1 MARNKYDIDETLQ
14 TEFNFSHLKRLGT
27 YIKPYRKE
35 MLFTILLLTISSALS
50 MLTPRVLMIIMDEYI
65 PEKRTKEIILV
76 SILLLGIYFV
86 ISAIIRVKVS
96 IMSRLGQNI
105 IHKIRSDI
113 FNHLQELPFSYYDDK
128 PHGKIQVRVVN
139 YVNSLSDLLSN
150 GIVNTVTELFSLFF
164 IVGFM
169 FSVNVRLTFICLM
182 GLPLLMILIFTIKKK
197 QRVAWQNSSNK
208 SSNLNAYI
216 AESINGIR
224 VTQSFTREEENI
236 RIFNNLSSEYSKAW
250 MKAVKL
256 NFLLWPAINNI
267 STWTTCAV
275 YILGVAWLTDG
286 VEGVTVGAII
296 AMTGYIGRF
305 WAPVN
310 TLASFYNSILTA
322 VSYLERI
329 FQTIDEPV
337 LVKDCENAVEMP
349 PILGKV
355 TFKDVAFSYE
365 DGIPVLNGINF
376 WANVGDSVA
385 IVGPTGAGKTTII
398 NLLSRFYNLDS
409 GKITIDGIDISK
421 VQIKSLRKQMG
432 IMLQDSFIFSGTI
445 MDNIRYCNMEASD
458 EQVIEAAKIVRAHD
472 FIINLE
478 KGYDTEVNERG
489 SRLSVGQ
496 RQLISFA
503 RALLADPKI
512 LILDEA
518 TSSIDTE
525 TEILLQEGLS
535 KLLKNRTSF
544 IIAHRLSTIKNSTFI
559 MYVDEGQIKE
569 MGTHEELLAKEGYY
583 HELYLSQYKFLE
595 KELPTGRTS
604 GSSPVVE
611 VREAMNKAEPT

>member
-1 MARNKYDIDETLQ
+1 MGILKEVRLLARNKYDIDETLQ
-14 TEFNFSHLKRLGT
+14 TEFNSAHLRRLAS
-27 YIKPYRKE
+27 YIKPYRRD
-35 MLFTILLLTISSALS
+35 MLITILLTTIASALG
-50 MLTPRVLMIIMDEYI
+50 MLTPRILMVILDDYI
-65 PEKRTKEIILV
+65 PKGRIKEIILI
-76 SILLLGIYFV
+76 SLALLIIFLIISVV
-86 ISAIIRVKVS
+86 IRMKITIT
-96 IMSRLGQNI
+96 SRLGQNI
-105 IHKIRSDI
+105 IHTIRSDI

-150 GIVNTVTELFSLFF
+150 GIVNTITELFSLFF

-169 FSVNVRLTFICLM
+169 FSVNVRLSFICLL
-182 GLPLLMILIFTIKKK
+182 GLPLLMLLIFIIKNR
-197 QRVAWQNSSNK
+197 QRIAWQKLSNK

-236 RIFNNLSSEYSKAW
+236 NIFNRLSGEFSRAW

-267 STWTTCAV
+267 ATWTSAAV
-275 YILGVAWLTDG
+275 YVVGISWLDNDM
-286 VEGVTVGAII
+286 EGITVGVLI

-337 LVKDCENAVEMP
+337 LVKDCEGAKSMP
-349 PILGKV
+349 PIIG
-355 TFKDVAFSYE
+355 DVEFRDVCFSYE
-365 DGIPVLNGINF
+365 DGVPVLN
-376 WANVGDSVA
+376 NVSFRAAAGDTVA

-398 NLLSRFYNLDS
+398 NLISRFYNLNS
-409 GKITIDGIDISK
+409 GSINIDGMDICK
-421 VQIKSLRKQMG
+421 VQIKSLRRQMG
-432 IMLQDSFIFSGTI
+432 VMLQDSFIFSGTI
-445 MDNIRYCNMEASD
+445 MDNIRYGNMEASD
-458 EQVIEAAKIVRAHD
+458 EMVLEAAKTVRAHD
-472 FIINLE
+472 FITELKN
-478 KGYDTEVNERG
+478 GYNTEVNERG
-489 SRLSVGQ
+489 TRLSVGQ

-503 RALLADPKI
+503 RALLADPRI

-535 KLLKNRTSF
+535 RLLRGRTSF
-544 IIAHRLSTIKNSTFI
+544 IIAHRLSTIKNATRI
-559 MYVDEGQIKE
+559 MYVDNGQIIE
-569 MGTHEELLAKEGYY
+569 MGTHEELLNKDGLYS
-583 HELYLSQYKFLE
+583 ELYRSQYNFLE
-595 KELPTGRTS
+595 K
-604 GSSPVVE
+604 
-611 VREAMNKAEPT
+611 

>member
-1 MARNKYDIDETLQ
+1 MGILKEVRLLARNKYDIDETLQ
-14 TEFNFSHLKRLGT
+14 TEFNSAHLRRLAS
-27 YIKPYRKE
+27 YIKPYRRD
-35 MLFTILLLTISSALS
+35 MLITILLTTIASALG
-50 MLTPRVLMIIMDEYI
+50 MLTPRILMVILDDYI
-65 PEKRTKEIILV
+65 PKGRIKEIILI
-76 SILLLGIYFV
+76 SLALLIIFLIISVV
-86 ISAIIRVKVS
+86 IRMKITIT
-96 IMSRLGQNI
+96 SRLGQNI
-105 IHKIRSDI
+105 IHTIRSDI

-150 GIVNTVTELFSLFF
+150 GIVNTITELFSLFF

-169 FSVNVRLTFICLM
+169 FSVNVRLSFICLL
-182 GLPLLMILIFTIKKK
+182 GLPLLMLLIFIIKNR
-197 QRVAWQNSSNK
+197 QRIAWQKLSNK

-236 RIFNNLSSEYSKAW
+236 NIFNRLSGEFSRAW

-267 STWTTCAV
+267 ATWTSAAV
-275 YILGVAWLTDG
+275 YVVGISWLDNDM
-286 VEGVTVGAII
+286 EGITVGVLI

-337 LVKDCENAVEMP
+337 LVKDCEGAKSMP
-349 PILGKV
+349 PIKG
-355 TFKDVAFSYE
+355 DVEFRDVCFSYE
-365 DGIPVLNGINF
+365 DGVPVLN
-376 WANVGDSVA
+376 NVSFRAAAGDTVA

-398 NLLSRFYNLDS
+398 NLISRFYNLNS
-409 GKITIDGIDISK
+409 GSINIDGMDICK
-421 VQIKSLRKQMG
+421 VQIKSLRRQMG
-432 IMLQDSFIFSGTI
+432 VMLQDSFIFSGTI
-445 MDNIRYCNMEASD
+445 MDNIRYGNMEASD
-458 EQVIEAAKIVRAHD
+458 EMVLEAAKTVRAHD
-472 FIINLE
+472 FITELKN
-478 KGYDTEVNERG
+478 GYNTEVNERG
-489 SRLSVGQ
+489 TRLSVGQ

-503 RALLADPKI
+503 RALLADPRI

-535 KLLKNRTSF
+535 RLLRGRTSF
-544 IIAHRLSTIKNSTFI
+544 IIAHRLSTIKNATRI
-559 MYVDEGQIKE
+559 MYVDNGQIIE
-569 MGTHEELLAKEGYY
+569 MGTHEELLNKDGLYS
-583 HELYLSQYKFLE
+583 ELYRSQYNFLE
-595 KELPTGRTS
+595 K
-604 GSSPVVE
+604 
-611 VREAMNKAEPT
+611 